1 MEVGT
6 TKMSSRGQIVI
17 PQDIREEVDARAGT
31 VFAVIADSDTIILK
45 KVEKPT
51 KEEIIQKLE
60 SIARDGLKRL
70 EKNGITETDFKRIIQ
85 NARRR

>member
-1 MEVGT
+1 MEVET

-17 PQDIREEVDARAGT
+17 PQDIREEVDARVGT
-31 VFAVIADSDTIILK
+31 VFAIIADSDTIILK

-70 EKNGITETDFKRIIQ
+70 EKKGITETDFKRIIQ